1 MKSLLLIILLK
12 VRAFS
17 LAFFINFGYST
28 VACYSTFQVAF
39 LGYGHNPCRFW
50 LLLGTSY
57 TMYIQTFFP
66 NQPISRA
73 EIYFFFFFPVYLLLS
88 LHNSYFHTY
97 YLFYY
102 FFLIFPWCVYDPLA
116 LYDPLFNFL
125 HHHGRNWLLSPV
137 YVAFREN

>member
-1 MKSLLLIILLK
+1 MKSLLLIILLQ

-28 VACYSTFQVAF
+28 VTCYSTFQAAF

-66 NQPISRA
+66 NQPISKA
-73 EIYFFFFFPVYLLLS
+73 EIYTFFFPVYLLLS
-88 LHNSYFHTY
+88 LHNSYFHTFI
-97 YLFYY
+97 LLLL
-102 FFLIFPWCVYDPLA
+102 FLIFPGNKV
-116 LYDPLFNFL
+116 
-125 HHHGRNWLLSPV
+125 S
-137 YVAFREN
+137 